1 MKRNSM
7 VALVLTLM
15 LITLT
20 FIGCSP
26 SETPEPSTPADET
39 PKPAQT
45 AGNEEE
51 KPLLDTSKRIELVVW
66 FAGDPAPDAGSVIE
80 ELNKKLLEDFNCTMK
95 INHLGWADYETRY
108 SLLLN
113 AKEECDILYSA
124 NWLNARDYNRKGA
137 FLELDELLVNYA
149 PELYEFLDRWEEVTM
164 NGSIY
169 AIPNNN
175 VRHDNTGIVYRED
188 LRKKYN
194 LPIPDSVENI
204 EAYFQGIKEN
214 EPTMLPTS
222 DKAVFDGTM
231 SSTRFAWNREQNVI
245 GASFGVSY
253 TGYDESKLTE
263 ITYDWETPEYLEM
276 LKKIKEWADKGYWS
290 RSLLSAQNDPA
301 VDFDA
306 GLTAAIFNKHM
317 DGQSGHVTT
326 NEVDKDEGWEIGFVP
341 FQNKY
346 GISVLTS
353 AEQDMTVLP
362 IQCKDPARAIAVVEK
377 IFLDVDYFHLI
388 QYGIK
393 GVHYDVNENGEYTV
407 GPKTEQFGPGGLASW
422 CWRNVDFYLES
433 TATPAKVEEMR
444 DLMDT
449 LTPVSPCSFSLD
461 TSNISAEVASL
472 ENTIVQYLEPLKL
485 GQHDDPE
492 KGFEEFMRQAKIAGY
507 DKVKEEFE
515 KQWEVFIT
523 ESGLK

>member
-1 MKRNSM
+1 M
-7 VALVLTLM
+7 
-15 LITLT
+15 
-20 FIGCSP
+20 
-26 SETPEPSTPADET
+26 
-39 PKPAQT
+39 
-45 AGNEEE
+45 
-51 KPLLDTSKRIELVVW
+51 VVW

-231 SSTRFAWNREQNVI
+231 SSTRFAWN
-245 GASFGVSY
+245 G
-253 TGYDESKLTE
+253 SKRDRCKFWCKL
-263 ITYDWETPEYLEM
+263 
-276 LKKIKEWADKGYWS
+276 YW
-290 RSLLSAQNDPA
+290 
-301 VDFDA
+301 
-306 GLTAAIFNKHM
+306 I
-317 DGQSGHVTT
+317 
-326 NEVDKDEGWEIGFVP
+326 
-341 FQNKY
+341 
-346 GISVLTS
+346 
-353 AEQDMTVLP
+353 
-362 IQCKDPARAIAVVEK
+362 
-377 IFLDVDYFHLI
+377 
-388 QYGIK
+388 
-393 GVHYDVNENGEYTV
+393 
-407 GPKTEQFGPGGLASW
+407 
-422 CWRNVDFYLES
+422 
-433 TATPAKVEEMR
+433 
-444 DLMDT
+444 
-449 LTPVSPCSFSLD
+449 
-461 TSNISAEVASL
+461 
-472 ENTIVQYLEPLKL
+472 
-485 GQHDDPE
+485 
-492 KGFEEFMRQAKIAGY
+492 
-507 DKVKEEFE
+507 
-515 KQWEVFIT
+515 
-523 ESGLK
+523 